1 MSLQWQQAGNIAS
14 SSFTSPIRFYLLLS
28 PFPNSAHILYGKSLA
43 SVHGD
48 IGDQIL
54 TGPRRELLS
63 DTYLSGSFKCV
74 YTIRNDVVFS
84 STQYQLLMTKL
95 FSDYCTTI
103 SKQIWQKQSV
113 IMELDCSKIPNARIS
128 RHGSSCSINVNFL
141 SAAEGRLSFSFLNR
155 KSPWFQGMG
164 GYFAFDCRITV
175 LKMPRNL
182 HSLRVRDEPITAAYC
197 GRLGNYNT
205 QIIVW
210 PKARSNL
217 HWESKSDVSVLYC
230 PNADHVFE
238 SKHISGLIV
247 CLAIFVNRGGWLTSR
262 SARDDTHEHFK
273 EYLDCK
279 KSN

>member
-141 SAAEGRLSFSFLNR
+141 SAAEGRLSFSFLNGNHR
-155 KSPWFQGMG
+155 DSRGWVVISLLIAALRSWKCPGICIHSEYVTNQ
-164 GYFAFDCRITV
+164 
-175 LKMPRNL
+175 
-182 HSLRVRDEPITAAYC
+182 SLRPIAAV
-197 GRLGNYNT
+197 LG
-205 QIIVW
+205 IVTL
-210 PKARSNL
+210 KL
-217 HWESKSDVSVLYC
+217 
-230 PNADHVFE
+230 
-238 SKHISGLIV
+238 
-247 CLAIFVNRGGWLTSR
+247 
-262 SARDDTHEHFK
+262 
-273 EYLDCK
+273 
-279 KSN
+279 